1 MFFSYKDMEDHYL
14 ENDDLIPVLLLANSD
29 DDGDDD
35 IDKDDGSSSLVIG
48 TGLPLPTQ
56 SRLDLNLYGRQRPRT
71 RESSTLQVAEEQY
84 QKLRQRKIERVNK
97 TSGKSTS
104 NESASKVRYDLIQL

>member
-1 MFFSYKDMEDHYL
+1 MEDL
-14 ENDDLIPVLLLANSD
+14 ERDCDDDNLTPPVLLLANSD